1 MRARV
6 LVLAVALL
14 ALAGC
19 ADDDDDDDV
28 RAGGTGSATAPAT
41 RLTVEV
47 RPAPDQPPRQGTL
60 TCDGSP
66 AGTGHLGD
74 DPDAAC
80 DAVLTRE
87 GRRRLVEGPEPD
99 RLCTQ
104 LYGGPEQ
111 ATVTGTV
118 EGERVDATFDR
129 KDGCG
134 VAEWDEFAALLGG
147 APPAASEPA
156 Y

>member
-6 LVLAVALL
+6 LVLALALL
-14 ALAGC
+14 ALGGC
-19 ADDDDDDDV
+19 GDDDDV
-28 RAGGTGSATAPAT
+28 RAGGTGSAGAPAT

-47 RPAPDQPPRQGTL
+47 RPGPDQSPRQGTV

-66 AGTGHLGD
+66 TGTGYLAD

-80 DAVLTRE
+80 EAILSRD
-87 GRRRLVEGPEPD
+87 GRRRLVEGPPAD

-104 LYGGPEQ
+104 IFGGPEK
-111 ATVTGTV
+111 AMVTGTV
-118 EGERVDATFDR
+118 EGDQVDTAFDR

-134 VAEWDEFAALLGG
+134 VAEWDEFGALLGQA
-147 APPAASEPA
+147 APAPAEPA